1 MGGEGSGR
9 KPSVETIIK
18 QSQPTLTP
26 LGDGLF
32 LPNYSGV
39 QDVALKTHAP
49 LSVGGG
55 GTKSISIAITNP
67 TGSDNFL
74 IYRFP
79 EAVTIEA
86 IHAVVMN
93 GTNVQFKIN
102 ECDGNG
108 VNAAQICNT
117 VTATTTNTAGVITN
131 ADVDAGDY
139 ISYTSTANTGGVTK
153 LIIAIDYS

>member
-1 MGGEGSGR
+1 
-9 KPSVETIIK
+9 
-18 QSQPTLTP
+18 
-26 LGDGLF
+26 
-32 LPNYSGV
+32 
-39 QDVALKTHAP
+39 
-49 LSVGGG
+49 
-55 GTKSISIAITNP
+55 
-67 TGSDNFL
+67 L